1 MKALWTGEEA
11 AAATGG
17 VARGSFVAAG
27 VSIDSRSTAPGDLFV
42 ALRGENFDGHDFVS
56 RAAAAGAV
64 GAVVAQR
71 ADAGLPTVEVGD
83 TADALIAL
91 GRAARARSRARI
103 VAITGSVG
111 KTGTRAMCARAL
123 ERLGAVH
130 ASVASFNNRIGLPLT
145 LARMD
150 PQCDFAV
157 LEMGMN
163 RAGEIAELTGIARPD
178 VAAITKI
185 APAHL
190 EFFRDLAAIAD
201 AKAEIF
207 AGVRDGGVAVLNRD
221 DPFFER
227 LADAARECGVSRA
240 IGFGAAP
247 DSDVRLLACEAGPEG
262 SRVRAEVAG
271 AAVDYTVGLPGRHWA
286 HNSLAVLASVHA
298 LGGDAAAA
306 AGGLE
311 TLDALPG
318 RGRRFRTML
327 DGGAAEIVDDAYNA
341 SPASVAAAFD
351 LLAATPAR
359 GRRIAAIGDML
370 ELGADGPTLHAALAD
385 HARRADID
393 LVFTAGP
400 LAAALHEALPPERR
414 GAHAEDSA
422 ALAPLLRAALRPG
435 DAVLVKGS
443 HGAAMRRV
451 VAALEATETAEAA
464 LRADSGKGGAGAL

>member
-1 MKALWTGEEA
+1 MKPLWTGAEA

-17 VARGSFVAAG
+17 AARGSFAAAG
-27 VSIDSRSTAPGDLFV
+27 VSIDSRATAPGDLFV
-42 ALRGENFDGHDFVS
+42 ALRGENFDGHDFVAA
-56 RAAAAGAV
+56 AAAAGAV
-64 GAVVAQR
+64 GAVVAR
-71 ADAGLPTVEVGD
+71 PADAGLPTVEVED
-83 TADALIAL
+83 TGEALVAL
-91 GRAARARSRARI
+91 GRAARARGRARV
-103 VAITGSVG
+103 VAVTGSVG

-150 PQCDFAV
+150 PQSDFAV

-163 RAGEIAELTGIARPD
+163 RAGEIAGLTDIARPD

-190 EFFRDLAAIAD
+190 EFFPDLAAIAE

-207 AGVRDGGVAVLNRD
+207 AGVREGGAAVLNRD

-227 LADAARECGVSRA
+227 LASAARERGVSR
-240 IGFGAAP
+240 IVGFGAAP
-247 DSDVRLLACEAGPEG
+247 ESDARLLSCEAGAGG
-262 SRVRAEVAG
+262 SRVRADVAG
-271 AAVDYTVGLPGRHWA
+271 VAVDYTVGFPGRHWA
-286 HNSLAVLASVHA
+286 HNSLAVLAAAHA
-298 LGGDAAAA
+298 LGGDIAAA

-318 RGRRFRTML
+318 RGRRFRTAL
-327 DGGAAEIVDDAYNA
+327 QGGAAEVIDDAYNA

-351 LLAATPAR
+351 LLALTPAR
-359 GRRIAAIGDML
+359 GRRIAALGDML
-370 ELGADGPTLHAALAD
+370 ELGAEGPALHAALAE
-385 HARRADID
+385 HARRAGVD

-400 LAAALHEALPPERR
+400 LTAALHEALPPARR
-414 GAHAEDSA
+414 GAHAADAA
-422 ALAPLLRAALRPG
+422 ALAPLLCAALRPG

-443 HGAAMRRV
+443 HGTAMRRV
-451 VAALEATETAEAA
+451 VAALEAGEAPPA
-464 LRADSGKGGAGAL
+464 ARRAGSGKGGARAL